1 VAEEKPHEATQSKLQ
16 KQRKEG
22 NVARSTEISGTASFG
37 AATFTALAIMPTF
50 VPIFRD
56 WLVNVTSQ
64 RPIGLLPPTIMLALV
79 FVPMIAAILAS
90 ALFTI
95 LQTAGPVL
103 KPIKVEFKN
112 LNPASGFK
120 KIFSK
125 HQVVQAIRA
134 FASFGLAITVALP
147 IVKEVFA
154 KAIGTSSPTILAQ
167 IIAGAISRLVG
178 TALVL
183 GLVFAFADF
192 FLQYRKFKH
201 DQKMTFEELKREHK
215 ENNGDPHVKG
225 RRKQL
230 GRQMLRAPRRSLAT
244 ANVVVT
250 NPTHFAVALEYRPP
264 EVPIP
269 RVVARAC
276 DDAAQEVKAQARE
289 LGITMIE
296 NVPLAR
302 GLFAR
307 CMPGDEIPEDTYV
320 AVAEIIAA
328 LARHGVSA

>member
-1 VAEEKPHEATQSKLQ
+1 MAEEKPHEASQSKLQ

-22 NVARSTEISGTASFG
+22 NVARSTEISGTASFA
-37 AATFTALAIMPTF
+37 AATFTALALVPTI
-50 VPIFRD
+50 VPVFRD
-56 WLVNVTSQ
+56 WISNVAHQ
-64 RPIGLLPPTIMLALV
+64 RPVGPLPALV
-79 FVPMIAAILAS
+79 LLGIVLVPMIAAILAS
-90 ALFTI
+90 ALFTT
-95 LQTAGPVL
+95 LQTGGPVT
-103 KPIKVEFKN
+103 KPLKVEFKN
-112 LNPASGFK
+112 LNPASGIK

-125 HQVVQAIRA
+125 HQAIQAVRA
-134 FASFGLAITVALP
+134 FASFALAVWVALP

-167 IIAGAISRLVG
+167 VIAGAVSRLVG
-178 TALVL
+178 TAMVL
-183 GLVFAFADF
+183 GLVFAFADY
-192 FLQYRKFKH
+192 FLQMRKFKH
-201 DQKMTFEELKREHK
+201 DQKMSTEEVKREGK

-230 GRQMLRAPRRSLAT
+230 GRSMLRSPRRRLANAT
-244 ANVVVT
+244 VVVT
-250 NPTHFAVALEYRPP
+250 NPTHFAIALEYNPP
-264 EVPIP
+264 EIPIP

-276 DDAAQEVKAQARE
+276 DDAAQEVKEQARA
-289 LGITMIE
+289 LGIPMIE

-307 CMPGDEIPEDTYV
+307 CMPGDEIPEDTYI